1 MRMHGISRAD
11 CVWRKKGFEKSGD
24 AIEYVVNELIKKLE
38 EEKKIWQLVNIIG
51 TSILTNQLAPFK
63 KKLVVVWRR
72 PSSYGCTREVDDEA

>member
-38 EEKKIWQLVNIIG
+38 EEKKI
-51 TSILTNQLAPFK
+51 
-63 KKLVVVWRR
+63 
-72 PSSYGCTREVDDEA
+72 